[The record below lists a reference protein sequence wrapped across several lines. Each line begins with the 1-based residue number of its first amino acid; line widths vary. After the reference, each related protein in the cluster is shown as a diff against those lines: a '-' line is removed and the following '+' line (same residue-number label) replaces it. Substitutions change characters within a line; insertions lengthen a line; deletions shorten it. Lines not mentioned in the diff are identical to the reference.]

1 MPLRISDGPP
11 MNSPRSIICEG
22 QYRIDNISTMSLIS
36 PGGLILWRGNASD
49 ASSAGPI
56 EDAQAGS
63 YGRIS

>member
-1 MPLRISDGPP
+1 

-36 PGGLILWRGNASD
+36 PSGLILWRGN